1 MTYNINKELLE
12 MAKNKDAF
20 KFDLKN
26 YKASTLQELESYKS
40 TDEAK
45 NLANIAINTILL
57 VGNNK
62 GFETIEK
69 QVKATAV
76 KNKKTEIAELE
87 NAVTEANEAKIEEEL
102 GDILF
107 SCTNLSRFLKKD
119 SEKALTFAINKFIIR
134 FSGVEALIEKEGKT
148 FSQLSQAE
156 LDEYWERVK
165 SNSVN

>member
-12 MAKNKDAF
+12 IANNKDAF
-20 KFDLKN
+20 KFDLKK

-57 VGNNK
+57 VGDNK

-76 KNKKTEIAELE
+76 KNKNTEIAELE
-87 NAVTEANEAKIEEEL
+87 KVLGNIQNTLENDIFTKANARVILRAAGSLMEL
-102 GDILF
+102 RNKNFRQELAAQI
-107 SCTNLSRFLKKD
+107 
-119 SEKALTFAINKFIIR
+119 KARL
-134 FSGVEALIEKEGKT
+134 
-148 FSQLSQAE
+148 AE
-156 LDEYWERVK
+156 ME
-165 SNSVN
+165 

>member
-12 MAKNKDAF
+12 IANNKDAF
-20 KFDLKN
+20 KFDLKK

-45 NLANIAINTILL
+45 SLANIAINTILL

-76 KNKKTEIAELE
+76 KNKNTEIAELE
-87 NAVTEANEAKIEEEL
+87 KVLGNIQNTLENDIFTKANVRVILRAVGSLMEL
-102 GDILF
+102 QNKNFRQELAAQI
-107 SCTNLSRFLKKD
+107 
-119 SEKALTFAINKFIIR
+119 KARL
-134 FSGVEALIEKEGKT
+134 
-148 FSQLSQAE
+148 AE
-156 LDEYWERVK
+156 MK
-165 SNSVN
+165 

>member
-12 MAKNKDAF
+12 IAQNKDAF

-26 YKASTLQELESYKS
+26 YKASILQELESYKS

-76 KNKKTEIAELE
+76 KNKNTEIAELE
-87 NAVTEANEAKIEEEL
+87 KVLGNIQNTLENDIFTKANVRVILRATGSLMEL
-102 GDILF
+102 QNKNFRQELAAQI
-107 SCTNLSRFLKKD
+107 
-119 SEKALTFAINKFIIR
+119 KARL
-134 FSGVEALIEKEGKT
+134 
-148 FSQLSQAE
+148 AE
-156 LDEYWERVK
+156 MA
-165 SNSVN
+165 

>member
-1 MTYNINKELLE
+1 MTYNINKELLDI
-12 MAKNKDAF
+12 ANNKDAF

-76 KNKKTEIAELE
+76 KNKNTEIAELE
-87 NAVTEANEAKIEEEL
+87 KVLGNIQNTLENDIFTKANVRVILRTTGSLMELRNKNFRQEL
-102 GDILF
+102 GTQI
-107 SCTNLSRFLKKD
+107 
-119 SEKALTFAINKFIIR
+119 KARL
-134 FSGVEALIEKEGKT
+134 
-148 FSQLSQAE
+148 AE
-156 LDEYWERVK
+156 ME
-165 SNSVN
+165 

>member
-12 MAKNKDAF
+12 IANNKDAF
-20 KFDLKN
+20 KFDLKK

-45 NLANIAINTILL
+45 SLANIAINTILL

-76 KNKKTEIAELE
+76 KNKNTEIAELE
-87 NAVTEANEAKIEEEL
+87 KVLGNIQSTLENDIFTKANVRVILRAVGSLMEL
-102 GDILF
+102 QNKNF
-107 SCTNLSRFLKKD
+107 RQELSAQI
-119 SEKALTFAINKFIIR
+119 KARL
-134 FSGVEALIEKEGKT
+134 
-148 FSQLSQAE
+148 AE
-156 LDEYWERVK
+156 MK
-165 SNSVN
+165 

>member
-12 MAKNKDAF
+12 IANNKDAF
-20 KFDLKN
+20 KFDLKK

-76 KNKKTEIAELE
+76 KNKNTEIVELE
-87 NAVTEANEAKIEEEL
+87 KVLGNIQNTLENDIFTKANVRVILRAVGSFMEL
-102 GDILF
+102 QNKNF
-107 SCTNLSRFLKKD
+107 RQELSAQI
-119 SEKALTFAINKFIIR
+119 KARL
-134 FSGVEALIEKEGKT
+134 
-148 FSQLSQAE
+148 AE
-156 LDEYWERVK
+156 MK
-165 SNSVN
+165 

>member
-12 MAKNKDAF
+12 IANNKDAF
-20 KFDLKN
+20 KFDLKK

-45 NLANIAINTILL
+45 SLANIAINTILL

-76 KNKKTEIAELE
+76 KNKNTEIAELE
-87 NAVTEANEAKIEEEL
+87 KVLGNIQNTLENDIFTKANVRVILRAVGSLMELQNKNFRQEL
-102 GDILF
+102 GTQI
-107 SCTNLSRFLKKD
+107 
-119 SEKALTFAINKFIIR
+119 KARL
-134 FSGVEALIEKEGKT
+134 
-148 FSQLSQAE
+148 AE
-156 LDEYWERVK
+156 ME
-165 SNSVN
+165 

>member
-12 MAKNKDAF
+12 IAKNKDAF
-20 KFDLKN
+20 KFDLKK

-62 GFETIEK
+62 GFEIIEK

-76 KNKKTEIAELE
+76 KNKNTEIAELE
-87 NAVTEANEAKIEEEL
+87 KVLGNIQNTLENDIFTKANVRVILRAVGSLMELQNKNFRQEL
-102 GDILF
+102 GAQI
-107 SCTNLSRFLKKD
+107 
-119 SEKALTFAINKFIIR
+119 KARLAAM
-134 FSGVEALIEKEGKT
+134 E
-148 FSQLSQAE
+148 
-156 LDEYWERVK
+156 
-165 SNSVN
+165 

>member
-12 MAKNKDAF
+12 IANNKDAF
-20 KFDLKN
+20 KFDLKK

-45 NLANIAINTILL
+45 SLANIAINTILL

-76 KNKKTEIAELE
+76 KNKNTEIAELE
-87 NAVTEANEAKIEEEL
+87 KVLGNIQNTLENDIFTKANVRVILRATGSLMEL
-102 GDILF
+102 QNKNF
-107 SCTNLSRFLKKD
+107 RQELSAQI
-119 SEKALTFAINKFIIR
+119 KARL
-134 FSGVEALIEKEGKT
+134 
-148 FSQLSQAE
+148 AE
-156 LDEYWERVK
+156 MK
-165 SNSVN
+165 

>member
-12 MAKNKDAF
+12 IANNKDAF
-20 KFDLKN
+20 KFDLKK

-45 NLANIAINTILL
+45 SLANIAINTILL

-76 KNKKTEIAELE
+76 KNKNTEIAELE
-87 NAVTEANEAKIEEEL
+87 KVLGNIQNTLENDIFTKANVRVILRATGSLMELRNKNFRQEL
-102 GDILF
+102 GAQI
-107 SCTNLSRFLKKD
+107 
-119 SEKALTFAINKFIIR
+119 KARL
-134 FSGVEALIEKEGKT
+134 
-148 FSQLSQAE
+148 AE
-156 LDEYWERVK
+156 MK
-165 SNSVN
+165 